1 MRLQLILQFQ
11 FHLQQLPETGEL
23 IGSID
28 VFNRPLLQLRVKRIY
43 HLGIRVDSLK
53 LHLINLIKMVV
64 VSGNCLHFR
73 RTYLLRLL

>member
-23 IGSID
+23 IRSID

-43 HLGIRVDSLK
+43 HFGIRVDSLE

-73 RTYLLRLL
+73 RAYLLRLL